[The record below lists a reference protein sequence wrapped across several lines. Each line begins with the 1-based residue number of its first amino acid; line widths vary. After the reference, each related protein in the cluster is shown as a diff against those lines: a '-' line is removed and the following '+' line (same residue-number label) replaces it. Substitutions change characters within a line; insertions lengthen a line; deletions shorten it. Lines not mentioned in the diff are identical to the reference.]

1 MCLHPLIALTDAAL
15 PSRSFPRRS
24 RRTSLRPNTS
34 SPHKRAD
41 ASGVRFGSPYGVSRG
56 LCDSPLTSPVSVSS
70 VCGVCVCVCVARM
83 RTVHVCLCAC
93 VQFRFSSSN
102 NSLCLA
108 RARDLLESSLS
119 LSLALSLSLS
129 LALSL
134 ARALALAGSRS
145 LARSLS
151 PSLSPSRLLSF
162 LRSRTL
168 PVQTG
173 QQDATTKGLYTLDLN
188 QRFHKQ
194 NLLSLPCRSPS
205 APLANTEARSGDVC
219 ARLFVRLFER
229 CVFAFLCMCASLPP
243 SLSPPLSLSL
253 SLPPSLMSVNPNQ
266 VCDCIATLKPTQIVL
281 EASNLVWQQVPR
293 GCRI

>member
-1 MCLHPLIALTDAAL
+1 MAASGLRPGRTHTHRGAKLTARSLLVETCLHASASPLLLQGGGRYEIVGSEIGSPSHVQQNWSLSLSLALSLMCLHPLIALTDAAL

-119 LSLALSLSLS
+119 LSLARALSLSLSCSLACACSRSRWLSLSRSLSLPLSLSLS
-129 LALSL
+129 LAIFP
-134 ARALALAGSRS
+134 ALAHSPCADRAAGRNH
-145 LARSLS
+145 
-151 PSLSPSRLLSF
+151 
-162 LRSRTL
+162 
-168 PVQTG
+168 QG
-173 QQDATTKGLYTLDLN
+173 
-188 QRFHKQ
+188 
-194 NLLSLPCRSPS
+194 
-205 APLANTEARSGDVC
+205 
-219 ARLFVRLFER
+219 FVH
-229 CVFAFLCMCASLPP
+229 
-243 SLSPPLSLSL
+243 
-253 SLPPSLMSVNPNQ
+253 
-266 VCDCIATLKPTQIVL
+266 T
-281 EASNLVWQQVPR
+281 
-293 GCRI
+293 